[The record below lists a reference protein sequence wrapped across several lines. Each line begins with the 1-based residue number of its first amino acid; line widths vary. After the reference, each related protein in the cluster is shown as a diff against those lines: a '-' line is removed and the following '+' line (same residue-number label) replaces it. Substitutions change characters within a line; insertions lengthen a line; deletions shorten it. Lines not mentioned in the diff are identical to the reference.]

1 MLDKEGL
8 TLWDF
13 TMPLAKIYT
22 TEDFELSD
30 FDKVSKSISG
40 ILSSVLNKS
49 EDYIMCVYPKSH
61 YQSFANNS
69 LDPSIYVEIKN
80 VGVLSPEVTSELTEK
95 LTSILIENTE
105 APASRIYIE
114 FQNSERHMWGWNGK
128 TFHK

>member
-1 MLDKEGL
+1 
-8 TLWDF
+8 
-13 TMPLAKIYT
+13 MPLAKIYT

>member
-40 ILSSVLNKS
+40 ILSSVLKKS

>member
-1 MLDKEGL
+1 
-8 TLWDF
+8 
-13 TMPLAKIYT
+13 
-22 TEDFELSD
+22 
-30 FDKVSKSISG
+30 
-40 ILSSVLNKS
+40 
-49 EDYIMCVYPKSH
+49 
-61 YQSFANNS
+61 

>member
-1 MLDKEGL
+1 MLDKEGF

-40 ILSSVLNKS
+40 ILSSVLKKS
-49 EDYIMCVYPKSH
+49 VDYIMCVYPKSH

>member
-1 MLDKEGL
+1 VLDKEGL

-40 ILSSVLNKS
+40 ILSSVLKKS

>member
-1 MLDKEGL
+1 MLDKEGF

-22 TEDFELSD
+22 TEDVELSD
-30 FDKVSKSISG
+30 FAKVSKSISG

>member
-40 ILSSVLNKS
+40 ILSSVLKKS
-49 EDYIMCVYPKSH
+49 VDYIMCVYPKSH

>member
-1 MLDKEGL
+1 MLDKEGF

-22 TEDFELSD
+22 SEDFELNN
-30 FDKVSKSISG
+30 FDKISKSISG

-49 EDYIMCVYPKSH
+49 EDYIMCVCPKSH
-61 YQSFANNS
+61 YQSFANNFS
-69 LDPSIYVEIKN
+69 DPSIYVEIKN

-95 LTSILIENTE
+95 LTSMLIGNTDT
-105 APASRIYIE
+105 PASRIYIE

>member
-1 MLDKEGL
+1 
-8 TLWDF
+8 
-13 TMPLAKIYT
+13 MPLAKIYT

-40 ILSSVLNKS
+40 ILFSVLNKS

>member
-1 MLDKEGL
+1 VLDKEGL